1 MKGAMSKDP
10 SKKVKGGFVN
20 TKTERVANEKNV
32 GRGGMDMA
40 KANKPME
47 RLSPGVYRSAGGG
60 LVTQKGRQIPR
71 QAPPAPMPQP
81 AYNDNSFVLE
91 TQQPLAGA
99 NNYNPFLNATNDAA
113 YRYMDPG
120 NTSSPQLGMHLD
132 MGAPQMQPQME
143 GMYNDMMYRGPAMP
157 QMPTPSANMGGQYRL
172 SPGVYGTEE
181 QAKQQY
187 YQNVARQVPSYLQKR

>member
-47 RLSPGVYRSAGGG
+47 RLSPGVYCSAGGG

-81 AYNDNSFVLE
+81 AYNDNSFVLK
-91 TQQPLAGA
+91 TPQPLAGA

-120 NTSSPQLGMHLD
+120 ME
-132 MGAPQMQPQME
+132 APQMQPQME